1 MARYQESLTPSWQ
14 FHLALLVLIPMGFGM
29 VAPLNV
35 IGGAVAAVSIYGIA
49 LVIFVVRAPRIVLT
63 DDTLRAGRA
72 TIPRSLI
79 GTARVVDKD
88 ERVDA
93 IADART
99 WKLIRAWIPTGVLVE
114 ITDPADPTPSWYLST
129 RNPEKLVAALQQS

>member
-63 DDTLRAGRA
+63 DDTLRAGSA